1 MGFAGDIREA
11 LRVGLASARA
21 NAVPAVVLWTMAG
34 TLVAGYYGSDWVRS
48 AMEPVESRLAE
59 LGAWGGC
66 LSLAFYL
73 GVLPGVFFIFVRSL
87 RPERPFATCVAQS
100 AWNGLLGVLC
110 TYFFLLQDWLFGTG
124 RDFGTLACKTA
135 LDQFAWTAFVI
146 APLNAVFYFW
156 VSRGFSFVRVR
167 GDWPKG
173 FFRNLVLPNLL
184 MNWLIGIPNNFAV
197 YAFPA
202 ALRVQV
208 IGLLGAFWVL
218 VCLQIGKRSGRASP
232 V

>member
-1 MGFAGDIREA
+1 MRLPGSVRIGWES
-11 LRVGLASARA
+11 VKA
-21 NAVPAVVLWTMAG
+21 NAVPALVLWTMAG
-34 TLVAGYYGSDWVRS
+34 ALVAGYYGSDRVRS
-48 AMEPVESRLAE
+48 AMEPVERRLVE
-59 LGAWGGC
+59 LGVWGGC
-66 LSLAFYL
+66 ISLAFYL
-73 GVLPGVFFIFVRSL
+73 GVLPGVFFIFVKSL

-110 TYFFLLQDWLFGTG
+110 TYFFLLQDGIFGTG

-135 LDQFAWTAFVI
+135 LDQFVWTAFVI

-208 IGLLGAFWVL
+208 IGFLGAFWVL
-218 VCLQIGKRSGRASP
+218 VCLQIGRRSGRTSP

>member
-1 MGFAGDIREA
+1 MRLPGSVRIGWES
-11 LRVGLASARA
+11 VKA
-21 NAVPAVVLWTMAG
+21 NAVPALVLWTMAG
-34 TLVAGYYGSDWVRS
+34 ALVAGYYGSDRVRS
-48 AMEPVESRLAE
+48 AMEPVERRLVE
-59 LGAWGGC
+59 LGVWGGC
-66 LSLAFYL
+66 ISLAFYL
-73 GVLPGVFFIFVRSL
+73 GVLPGVFFIFVKSL

-110 TYFFLLQDWLFGTG
+110 TYFFLLQDGIFGTG

-135 LDQFAWTAFVI
+135 LDQFVWTAFVI

-218 VCLQIGKRSGRASP
+218 VCLQIGRRSGRASP